1 MDYSDIRK
9 IKSTIRQMKSKIQ
22 SLSTTLQQAPTN
34 SLSISHRY
42 SSITLKPIKPIDAI
56 NRIKVSSPARKH
68 ILTLKDHFNDQLDRI
83 INSTTTTDFPSLAH
97 LCCFTIGKLAI
108 EFNTDVNTTDSID
121 ISNDQDDFYDYI
133 PPHFRS
139 IVLFEH
145 LVQTLIHGI
154 SDIIKKNY
162 TLSHLILSFA
172 DTCIQH
178 KATYQAFEILQWY
191 WYQSRNHKQDLKMIT
206 QRIKTI
212 GKTNQWIQFIAQV
225 WIERTGYLKLLDD
238 LISDSMKFQFINV
251 VFEYWNTNTITQLD
265 KLELCFVWL
274 LQHSTLHGHFKER
287 ECSCGKLW
295 IWVSQ
300 LWVTHPVTIS
310 SHLVGALYMF
320 LGSFDGLSIQTKT
333 EFLQLAIPFHSYVF
347 DYLQYNY
354 VHIKQLETL
363 LSFSTQS
370 QTDQFTL
377 VLLVAII
384 NHSRTL
390 ALEDGDEIVDWDRVD
405 SLEMEL
411 TDLQSKLDTYEWVYD
426 PTERMWMNQQDTLLE
441 NTNSTQL
448 LPPMTN
454 VNTATSFQ
462 TPKRKNGSDD
472 MFQVPESDPLTAA
485 DTVERVKRIF
495 NEKFSKRY
503 RMDDFVQSSPV
514 KAFILKSSNDRMS
527 IFDTSEIDERDDD
540 GLLADDVDDF
550 EIDSLELI
558 DGDHSFRA
566 NQTDRY
572 SYSAG
577 DKVSKVAVASN
588 QDLLDGESISSYL
601 YGNELGRDQDMQ
613 TNDPCSD
620 QLESNDGIDSDD
632 SASTITISHTNAHQ
646 KHININQPTPQQ
658 VKPHSKSIAR
668 QINVRSNIL
677 VVIPKLTKTT
687 CIDDLLGKD
696 TPVKK
701 RLKSFKGCSSPPSSC
716 LSEVSQCDLLKG

>member
-133 PPHFRS
+133 PPHFR
-139 IVLFEH
+139 
-145 LVQTLIHGI
+145 
-154 SDIIKKNY
+154 
-162 TLSHLILSFA
+162 
-172 DTCIQH
+172 
-178 KATYQAFEILQWY
+178 
-191 WYQSRNHKQDLKMIT
+191 RNHKQDLKMIT

-287 ECSCGKLW
+287 
-295 IWVSQ
+295 
-300 LWVTHPVTIS
+300 
-310 SHLVGALYMF
+310 ALYMF

-363 LSFSTQS
+363 LSFSKQS
-370 QTDQFTL
+370 QSDQFTL